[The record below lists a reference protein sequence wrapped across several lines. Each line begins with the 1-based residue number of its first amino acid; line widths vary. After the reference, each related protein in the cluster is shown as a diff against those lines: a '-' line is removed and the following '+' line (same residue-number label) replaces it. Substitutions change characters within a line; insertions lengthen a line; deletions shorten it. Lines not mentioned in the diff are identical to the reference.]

1 MNKALLDTDI
11 YSEILRGVNATVAA
25 HALAYR
31 QAHGR
36 LTLSVI
42 TVMEMVKGLQK
53 VQRPQKIVTLLA
65 NVATEEVLE
74 FGQPAAEMAG
84 RIWGDLE
91 RTGQPIGLADPM
103 IAAIALVHGLELVT
117 GNTSDFQR
125 VQSLGYPLTLS
136 DWRIP

>member
-1 MNKALLDTDI
+1 M
-11 YSEILRGVNATVAA
+11 NATVAS

-53 VQRPQKIVTLLA
+53 VQRPQKIVARLA
-65 NVATEEVLE
+65 SVATEEVLD
-74 FGQPAAEMAG
+74 FGQAAAETAG

-103 IAAIALVHGLELVT
+103 IAAIAMVHGLELVT

-125 VQSLGYPLTLS
+125 IQSLGYPLTLVN
-136 DWRIP
+136 WRFP